1 MPDDSLPNAPRP
13 GLGPAGPASPRVL
26 ATLRR
31 LASVIVLESGSE
43 LFQQGDAADTLYVL
57 DEGTLEISVNSE
69 DGRRLA
75 LNVLRS
81 GTIFGEVALF
91 EGGRRSATV
100 TALEPCRMLRIH
112 RGAVITEVRSNPD
125 FALDMLRLCIK
136 RFLWVNALLEDQ
148 VFQPL
153 GVRLARRVVFLLETS
168 AEGNVVPMSQREL
181 ADHVG
186 ATREAVTKTLADWKK
201 AGIVEI
207 GRGRLTIVDV
217 DALHAQAATGTV

>member
-1 MPDDSLPNAPRP
+1 MHDAPQP
-13 GLGPAGPASPRVL
+13 GLGPVGPASPRLL
-26 ATLRR
+26 ATLRG
-31 LASVIVLESGSE
+31 LASVIALESGDD

-57 DEGTLEISVNSE
+57 DEGTLEISVISD

-75 LNVLRS
+75 VNVLRS

-91 EGGRRSATV
+91 DGGRRSATV
-100 TALEPCRMLRIH
+100 TALEACRVLRIH
-112 RGAVITEVRSNPD
+112 RRAVISEVRSNPE
-125 FALDMLRLCIK
+125 FALDMLRLCIR

-153 GVRLARRVVFLLETS
+153 GVRLARRVAFLLES
-168 AEGNVVPMSQREL
+168 SGEGNIVPMSQREL

-207 GRGRLTIVDV
+207 GRGRITIVDV
-217 DALHAQAATGTV
+217 DALQERAATGTV

>member
-1 MPDDSLPNAPRP
+1 MPDDSLPDAPRP
-13 GLGPAGPASPRVL
+13 GLGPAGPTSPRVL
-26 ATLRR
+26 ATLRK
-31 LASVIVLESGSE
+31 LASVLALKSGSE
-43 LFQQGDAADTLYVL
+43 LFQQGDKADTLYVL
-57 DEGTLEISVNSE
+57 DEGTLEISVISD

-91 EGGRRSATV
+91 EGGQRSATV
-100 TALEPCRMLRIH
+100 TALEGCRVLRIH
-112 RGAVITEVRSNPD
+112 RRAVISEVRSNPD
-125 FALDMLRLCIK
+125 FALDMLRLCIR

-153 GVRLARRVVFLLETS
+153 SVRLARRVVLLLETTG
-168 AEGNVVPMSQREL
+168 AGNVVPMSQREL

-207 GRGRLTIVDV
+207 GRGRIAIVDV
-217 DALHAQAATGTV
+217 DALHARAATGTV